1 MARRAPIGVAS
12 DSPSFRD
19 RLDAGAC
26 LAECLAAYAGT
37 GALVLAIPRGGV
49 PVGAEVARRLGADLD
64 VVVARKLGSPISPEL
79 AIGAVTANG
88 GRFLNDEIIRSLDV
102 SPAYLAAVTAREMAE
117 ARRREECFRGPHA
130 RSEVA
135 GRIVIVVDDGLAPG
149 ATMRAAARSVRS
161 RHPHRLV
168 GAVPVGSREACT
180 ALEEEVDEVVCPY
193 RPEPFF
199 AVGVYYERFGPTED
213 AEVQR
218 ILQDAFAARGQRR
231 AQAN

>member
-1 MARRAPIGVAS
+1 MTRRAPIRVAS
-12 DSPSFRD
+12 DGPSFRD

-64 VVVARKLGSPISPEL
+64 VVVARKLGAPISPEL

-88 GRFLNDEIIRSLDV
+88 GWFLNDEIIRSLDV
-102 SPAYLAAVTAREMAE
+102 SPAYLAAVTAKEMAE
-117 ARRREECFRGPHA
+117 ARRREERFRGPHA

-135 GRIVIVVDDGLAPG
+135 GRIVIVVDDGLATG

-168 GAVPVGSREACT
+168 GTVPVGSREACT

-199 AVGVYYERFGPTED
+199 AVGVYYERFEPTGD
-213 AEVQR
+213 DEVQR